1 MFELI
6 TKVLKRPV
14 KPLYKQYLQSRTIH
28 LLRPRV
34 SSLFSRISSREFATD
49 VTLFA

>member
-6 TKVLKRPV
+6 IEVLKRPV

-28 LLRPRV
+28 PLRSRFSP
-34 SSLFSRISSREFATD
+34 LFSRISLHEFATD